1 MMKIHRVLYGLGM
14 SGLSSTVVFSQD
26 STDSLVASAQQRL
39 GSVQEIF
46 HIITLYVVKYAFQV
60 TGGLVVLALGWFI
73 AQHAARGTQ
82 KYFDDRRV
90 DITVSKFIAGAIRL
104 GIMLLAGVV
113 ALSKFGIEI
122 APFIA
127 GISVVGFG
135 TSFALQGPLS
145 NYASG
150 AALIFTKPFKVGE
163 IIEVA
168 GVVGEVMDMKLSCT
182 VLKTVDNEIV
192 VVPNRHIIGE
202 VIHNYSDAK
211 RVDITILV
219 SYRADV
225 DKAIRI
231 VEDIVRA
238 NPHVAADKP
247 PKIGVGDFTD
257 LGVNI
262 FARLWCLQDQYWNV
276 RFDINRRVITAFRR
290 EGIEIPVL
298 QKNIKDV

>member
-1 MMKIHRVLYGLGM
+1 MNRKRIIYGMLGAW
-14 SGLSSTVVFSQD
+14 LWATAVWAQD
-26 STDSLVASAQQRL
+26 AADSLAASAQQHL
-39 GSVQEIF
+39 GSVQEIL
-46 HIITLYVVKYAFQV
+46 HMVTLYVVKYAFQV
-60 TGGLVVLALGWFI
+60 TGGLVVLALGWFV
-73 AQHAARGTQ
+73 AQYAASGAQ
-82 KYFDDRRV
+82 KYFDDRHV
-90 DITVSKFIAGAIRL
+90 DITVSKFIAGTIRL
-104 GIMLLAGVV
+104 GVMLLAGVV

-182 VLKTVDNEIV
+182 VLKTVDNEVV
-192 VVPNRHIIGE
+192 VVPNKHIIGE
-202 VIHNYSDAK
+202 VIHNYSNSK

-225 DKAIRI
+225 DKAVRI
-231 VEDIVRA
+231 VEEIVRS
-238 NPHVAADKP
+238 NPHVATDKP
-247 PKIGVGDFTD
+247 PKIGVNDFTD
-257 LGVNI
+257 LGINI
-262 FARLWCLQDQYWNV
+262 SARLWCPQDQYWHV
-276 RFDINRRVITAFRR
+276 RFDINRRVIAAFRL
-290 EGIEIPVL
+290 EAIEIPVL

>member
-1 MMKIHRVLYGLGM
+1 MSRVLLCL
-14 SGLSSTVVFSQD
+14 SGFLFSI
-26 STDSLVASAQQRL
+26 ASASAAETAGLAGTVAQEHL
-39 GSVQEIF
+39 GAVQEVL
-46 HIITLYVVKYAFQV
+46 HMVMLYVVKYAFQV
-60 TGGLVVLALGWFI
+60 LGGCVVLALGWFI
-73 AQHAARGTQ
+73 AQYAARGAQ
-82 KYFDDRRV
+82 KYFDDRQV
-90 DITVSKFIAGAIRL
+90 DITVSKFMAGAIRL
-104 GIMLLAGVV
+104 VIMLFALVV

-150 AALIFTKPFKVGE
+150 ATLIFTKPFKVGE

-168 GVVGEVMDMKLSCT
+168 GVVGEVVDMKLSCT
-182 VLKTVDNEIV
+182 VISTLDNETVVIPNKHIV
-192 VVPNRHIIGE
+192 GE
-202 VIHNYSDAK
+202 VIHNYSNCK
-211 RVDITILV
+211 RVDVSVLV

-225 DKAIRI
+225 DRAIHLL
-231 VEDIVRA
+231 EGIVRS

-247 PKIGVGDFTD
+247 PQVGITDFTD
-257 LGVNI
+257 LGINV
-262 FARLWCLQDQYWNV
+262 FARLWCPQKNYWDV
-276 RFDINRRVITAFRR
+276 RFDINRRMIAAFKA